1 MTKDEAVKELL
12 RLLPHLMGEDGV
24 IVPRETLDAI
34 KIDFGNLVARVGVA
48 ESNANSVTYAVD
60 ELRDNL
66 RSLENYAEELQDLG
80 DLETDIRSVQSQ
92 LEDL

>member
-1 MTKDEAVKELL
+1 
-12 RLLPHLMGEDGV
+12 
-24 IVPRETLDAI
+24 
-34 KIDFGNLVARVGVA
+34 LVARVGVA